1 MSKVLVYSKRNREMS
16 YLSVREERET
26 KVNDFKVFYNEISD
40 EEALRRANSINLDEK
55 NNVPKVRLKRKD
67 IKEKKECRVPGLY
80 GCNRYKSR
88 KMRHSTY
95 SNAVLFLHNS
105 KASGLLS
112 DK

>member
-16 YLSVREERET
+16 YLSTKEERET
-26 KVNDFKVFYNEISD
+26 KSNRFQVVYNDISD
-40 EEALRRANSINLDEK
+40 AEALRRANSINLDEK

-88 KMRHSTY
+88 KNETF
-95 SNAVLFLHNS
+95 NVF
-105 KASGLLS
+105 
-112 DK
+112 

>member
-1 MSKVLVYSKRNREMS
+1 MSQVLVFSKRNREMS

-26 KVNDFKVFYNEISD
+26 KLNNFKVVYNDISD

-55 NNVPKVRLKRKD
+55 NSVPQVRSKRQS

-88 KMRHSTY
+88 KNETF
-95 SNAVLFLHNS
+95 NVF
-105 KASGLLS
+105 
-112 DK
+112 

>member
-26 KVNDFKVFYNEISD
+26 KLNNFKVVYNDISD
-40 EEALRRANSINLDEK
+40 EEALRRANYINSDEK
-55 NNVPKVRLKRKD
+55 NSVPKVRSKRQF

-88 KMRHSTY
+88 KNETF
-95 SNAVLFLHNS
+95 NAF
-105 KASGLLS
+105 
-112 DK
+112 